1 MPPELGQAGF
11 RVGVFVVMSAGLLL
25 LVLERDSAEFVLM
38 ATMVVCGLL
47 FLAGIAGFTWMMRRE

>member
-25 LVLERDSAEFVLM
+25 LVLERSSAEYVLM
-38 ATMVVCGLL
+38 ATMFTCGLL